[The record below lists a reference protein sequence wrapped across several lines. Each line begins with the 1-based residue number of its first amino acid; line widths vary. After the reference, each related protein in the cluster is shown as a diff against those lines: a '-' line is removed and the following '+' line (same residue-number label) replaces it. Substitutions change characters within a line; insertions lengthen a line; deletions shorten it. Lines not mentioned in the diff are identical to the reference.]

1 MTALEHA
8 FKAAEKLAD
17 NVQEE
22 ISEQILRY
30 VEKYMALSQDLD
42 AGIHELDAGLGRPAD
57 EVLDRLMQKY
67 GA

>member
-8 FKAAEKLAD
+8 FKAAEKLPD

-30 VEKYMALSQDLD
+30 VEKYTALSQDLD
-42 AGIHELDAGLGRPAD
+42 AGIRELDAGLGRPAD
-57 EVLDRLMQKY
+57 EVFDRLMQKY